1 MIIGYIIGIICV
13 LFIVV
18 GIIRFINIK
27 RCTKQQ
33 RESEN
38 KQVKFGK
45 KELCYKVPEGLF
57 SFAPADSEI
66 YYYETKYNNEYNEFI
81 SNNYEEIKKAFW
93 NSRRAKFIY
102 LPKISK
108 DLSTNVVKEIVKYN
122 FPNISTT
129 DLFIE
134 DDIIS
139 YKDLATYIAI
149 PDYVTSPCFICC
161 EKITPPFVFISIK
174 ELETNELFTNRKDAA
189 DESNN
194 LYKDIFF
201 REVEYYTR
209 NCLAFRPRY
218 RVITDDELREILKG
232 QIADERFEKDIYLI
246 GKEINERTEKLRE
259 MGVSSIAI
267 KKLLGE
273 GAKLKLSKLVID
285 KHNRIFLPDYD
296 IEIKLSP
303 IQKAVYFLFLRHGD
317 GIYFKDLEQYK
328 GELCSIYESLTGRDD
343 KDMIKES
350 IDRLVDPYDNSINE
364 KCARIRNAFATVIR
378 EELVEL
384 YTITGKKGEKKRI
397 KLPKNLIKWE
407 NQNNK

>member
-1 MIIGYIIGIICV
+1 MKE
-13 LFIVV
+13 
-18 GIIRFINIK
+18 RK
-27 RCTKQQ
+27 EMEK
-33 RESEN
+33 N
-38 KQVKFGK
+38 KVTFLK
-45 KELCYKVPEGLF
+45 KELCYKIPEKLLPF
-57 SFAPADSEI
+57 TPADNEI
-66 YYYETKYNNEYNEFI
+66 YYYETKYNKEYNEFI
-81 SNNYEEIKKAFW
+81 ANNYEEIKKAFW
-93 NSRRAKFIY
+93 YSRNAKFRY
-102 LPKISK
+102 LPKISE

-149 PDYVTSPCFICC
+149 PDYVTSPCLICC

-174 ELETNELFTNRKDAA
+174 ELETNELFTNKKDAA
-189 DESNN
+189 DENNN

-201 REVEYYTR
+201 QEVEYYTR

-218 RVITDDELREILKG
+218 RVISDDELREILKG

-273 GAKLKLSKLVID
+273 GAKLKLSKLSID

-328 GELCSIYESLTGRDD
+328 DELCSIYESLSGRDD
-343 KDMIKES
+343 KDVIKES

-364 KCARIRNAFATVIR
+364 KCARIRNAFATAIR
-378 EELVEL
+378 EDLVEL